1 MRQVLTPQVSPH
13 PHTNFE
19 PITEPKM
26 PQNKKNESV
35 AGSNDKNATGVTN
48 VFEYYEQR
56 PYATSWVHGSEIF
69 YS

>member
-1 MRQVLTPQVSPH
+1 MRQLLNPQVSPH

-19 PITEPKM
+19 PVTEPKT
-26 PQNKKNESV
+26 PQHNGANTSEKKAS
-35 AGSNDKNATGVTN
+35 TGVTN